1 MSRINLLP
9 EHIYNKIAAGEVVE
23 RPASVLKELLENSLD
38 AHAAKIAVRI
48 QKAGSD
54 MIAVVDDGDGMD
66 SDDALLCF
74 EAHATSK
81 ISQESDLFAITTMGF
96 RGEALPSI
104 ASVSKITLRTR
115 RKDQPEGCEVVIHG
129 GKMIS
134 DQPAGCAPGT
144 EIIVRDLFFN
154 TPARKKFL
162 RSPGTEE
169 HHITEMMTNLALAHP
184 EISFDLKIDNRT
196 FMSSPGSSDL
206 IPRIRQLF
214 GRDYADALIPLAGQ
228 LNHIEISGYIANRS
242 FTRTTRLEQRLFVNG
257 RPVESQAVFRA
268 IREGCGPV
276 LDKGR
281 YQPCILFIKMDPA
294 LVDVNVHPAKREVR
308 FSREFE
314 VSAAVRNAVAQAMR
328 EKDESVA
335 SLNTVYV
342 PQNPV
347 SAPNPEPF
355 ELNSDPDPELISPE
369 PFSTLEKAPPLP
381 PLGNIRPVPVRQP
394 DDTDSGDDDDSC
406 DMEIILKSAFLD
418 YTPQSQLAV
427 LKKASELPGLEPGK
441 PGDSAVPEPDV
452 PAETETA
459 ASGGNS
465 LGLRIIGILNQTYII
480 AEKADGLILIDQHA
494 AHERV
499 LFEKILK
506 GVDGTLSQRLLIPV
520 TLELSRSEMVFVRK
534 NTALLEKIGFEAE
547 PFGANTIKLNAI
559 PAALTQDS
567 SGQMFKDMLANLA
580 ESGSPGERVNYE
592 QIAMCA
598 CKAAVKAHDQLSM
611 AEAVS
616 LLRQLSYCDLP
627 FACPHGRPTILNISM
642 KEIERRFGRR

>member
-81 ISQESDLFAITTMGF
+81 ISQEADLFAITTMGF

-115 RKDQPEGCEVVIHG
+115 RKDLPEGCEVVIHG

-162 RSPGTEE
+162 RSPATEE

-184 EISFDLKIDNRT
+184 DISFDLKIDNRT

-206 IPRIRQLF
+206 LPRIRQLF
-214 GRDYADALIPLAGQ
+214 GRDYADAMIPLAGQ

-257 RPVESQAVFRA
+257 RPVESAAVFRA

-276 LDKGR
+276 LKISSAKL
-281 YQPCILFIKMDPA
+281 YKINLIK
-294 LVDVNVHPAKREVR
+294 
-308 FSREFE
+308 
-314 VSAAVRNAVAQAMR
+314 
-328 EKDESVA
+328 
-335 SLNTVYV
+335 
-342 PQNPV
+342 
-347 SAPNPEPF
+347 
-355 ELNSDPDPELISPE
+355 I
-369 PFSTLEKAPPLP
+369 
-381 PLGNIRPVPVRQP
+381 
-394 DDTDSGDDDDSC
+394 
-406 DMEIILKSAFLD
+406 
-418 YTPQSQLAV
+418 
-427 LKKASELPGLEPGK
+427 
-441 PGDSAVPEPDV
+441 
-452 PAETETA
+452 
-459 ASGGNS
+459 
-465 LGLRIIGILNQTYII
+465 
-480 AEKADGLILIDQHA
+480 
-494 AHERV
+494 
-499 LFEKILK
+499 
-506 GVDGTLSQRLLIPV
+506 
-520 TLELSRSEMVFVRK
+520 
-534 NTALLEKIGFEAE
+534 
-547 PFGANTIKLNAI
+547 
-559 PAALTQDS
+559 
-567 SGQMFKDMLANLA
+567 
-580 ESGSPGERVNYE
+580 
-592 QIAMCA
+592 
-598 CKAAVKAHDQLSM
+598 
-611 AEAVS
+611 
-616 LLRQLSYCDLP
+616 
-627 FACPHGRPTILNISM
+627 
-642 KEIERRFGRR
+642 